1 MGALYPRASRVK
13 CYGGTFGNQ
22 PKGVGSTPA
31 TRSIMGKDKSIE
43 NGLADI
49 IMERPYGFKVG
60 GRRFFLYPMTLGKS
74 FLLSRLI
81 DGLEINKKLLGS
93 NPYMEALRLCSVDK
107 EKSTR
112 IIVYNTI
119 LRKRDLFND
128 ELVDGRIRF
137 FMDTLDAKE
146 LAELM
151 SMVLSSDDIGK
162 YTKYL
167 GIDRDRK
174 SLDKVMSVKG
184 ENKNNID
191 FFGKSVMGT
200 LIIPACEKLNMT
212 PSQVVWGISLSFL
225 RLLMADCVTSVYLTD
240 DERKKVH
247 ISSDRNFISGDDPRN
262 MELIKSMKWD

>member
-1 MGALYPRASRVK
+1 
-13 CYGGTFGNQ
+13 
-22 PKGVGSTPA
+22 
-31 TRSIMGKDKSIE
+31 MGKDKSIE

-49 IMERPYGFKVG
+49 IMERPFGFKVG
-60 GRRFFLYPMTLGKS
+60 ERQFYLYPMTLGKS
-74 FLLSRLI
+74 YLLSRIIESL
-81 DGLEINKKLLGS
+81 DVNKKLLSS
-93 NPYMEALRLCSVDK
+93 NPYAETIRLCSLNKDSVV
-107 EKSTR
+107 R

-119 LRKRDLFND
+119 NSKQDIFND
-128 ELVDGRIRF
+128 ELVSERMKF
-137 FMDTLDAKE
+137 FADSLDEKE
-146 LAELM
+146 LAELL
-151 SMVLSSDDIGK
+151 SIVLSSDDIGK

-174 SLDKVMSVKG
+174 SLEKVMRVKG

-191 FFGKSVMGT
+191 FFGKSIMGT

-212 PSQVVWGISLSFL
+212 PSQIVWDISISFL

-247 ISSDRNFISGDDPRN
+247 ISSDRSFISGDDPRN

>member
-1 MGALYPRASRVK
+1 
-13 CYGGTFGNQ
+13 
-22 PKGVGSTPA
+22 
-31 TRSIMGKDKSIE
+31 MGKDKSIE

-49 IMERPYGFKVG
+49 IMERPFGFKVG
-60 GRRFFLYPMTLGKS
+60 ERQFYLYPMTLGKS
-74 FLLSRLI
+74 YLLSRIIESL
-81 DGLEINKKLLGS
+81 DINNNLLSS
-93 NPYMEALRLCSVDK
+93 NPYAEAIRLCSLNKDSVV
-107 EKSTR
+107 R
-112 IIVYNTI
+112 IIVYNTLNSKQDI
-119 LRKRDLFND
+119 FND
-128 ELVDGRIRF
+128 ELVNERMKF
-137 FMDTLDAKE
+137 FADCLDEKE
-146 LAELM
+146 LAELL
-151 SMVLSSDDIGK
+151 SIVLSSDDIGK

-174 SLDKVMSVKG
+174 SLEKVMRVKG

-191 FFGKSVMGT
+191 FFGKSIMGT

-212 PSQVVWGISLSFL
+212 PSQIVWDISISFL

>member
-1 MGALYPRASRVK
+1 
-13 CYGGTFGNQ
+13 
-22 PKGVGSTPA
+22 
-31 TRSIMGKDKSIE
+31 MGKDKSIE

-49 IMERPYGFKVG
+49 IMERPFGFKVG
-60 GRRFFLYPMTLGKS
+60 GRQFYLYPMTLGKS
-74 FLLSRLI
+74 YLLSRIIESL
-81 DGLEINKKLLGS
+81 DVNKNLLSS
-93 NPYMEALRLCSVDK
+93 NPYAEAIRLCSLNKDSVV
-107 EKSTR
+107 R
-112 IIVYNTI
+112 IIVYNTLNSKHDI
-119 LRKRDLFND
+119 FND
-128 ELVDGRIRF
+128 ELVNERMKF
-137 FMDTLDAKE
+137 FADSLDEKE
-146 LAELM
+146 LAELL
-151 SMVLSSDDIGK
+151 SIVLSSDDIGK

-174 SLDKVMSVKG
+174 SLEKVMRVKG

-191 FFGKSVMGT
+191 FFGKSIMGT

-212 PSQVVWGISLSFL
+212 PSQIVWDISISFL

>member
-1 MGALYPRASRVK
+1 
-13 CYGGTFGNQ
+13 
-22 PKGVGSTPA
+22 
-31 TRSIMGKDKSIE
+31 MGKDKSIE

-49 IMERPYGFKVG
+49 IMERPFGFKVG
-60 GRRFFLYPMTLGKS
+60 ERQFYLYPMTLGKS
-74 FLLSRLI
+74 YLLSRIIESL
-81 DGLEINKKLLGS
+81 DVNKNLLSS
-93 NPYMEALRLCSVDK
+93 NPDAEAIRLCSLNKYSVV
-107 EKSTR
+107 R
-112 IIVYNTI
+112 IIVYNTLNSKHDI
-119 LRKRDLFND
+119 FND
-128 ELVDGRIRF
+128 ELVNERIKF
-137 FMDTLDAKE
+137 FADSLDAKE
-146 LAELM
+146 LAELL
-151 SMVLSSDDIGK
+151 SIVLSSDDIGK

-174 SLDKVMSVKG
+174 SLEKVMHIKG

-191 FFGKSVMGT
+191 FFGKSIMGT

-212 PSQVVWGISLSFL
+212 PSQIVWDISISFL